1 MGKYF
6 FLFYYY
12 TGEDFSAFGSQ
23 KSSQPSVLLLLGN
36 KIGQCKT
43 QTTDYCL
50 RHANEYVASKVPSF
64 SNTKN
69 NSPQSASYTALKQNV
84 APNPAWLQLSKKKTD
99 CFHDSVAITMTC
111 FLFKKRYIC
120 ARVRVLEM
128 TFVGNIFFQ
137 TKWSGPNNCSQ
148 QVLGN
153 KIISTEHRGPGARF
167 SKVPMIERP
176 GKLSPFTLKIEVSVV
191 LHLRW

>member
-6 FLFYYY
+6 FLVYYY
-12 TGEDFSAFGSQ
+12 IGKDFSAFGSQ
-23 KSSQPSVLLLLGN
+23 KSSQLSVLLLLGN

-43 QTTDYCL
+43 QTTDYCF
-50 RHANEYVASKVPSF
+50 HQANEYVATKVPSF

-69 NSPQSASYTALKQNV
+69 NSPQSAFYTALKQNL
-84 APNPAWLQLSKKKTD
+84 APQPSLATIVKKRPLLSRQCCHNNVFCSKKG
-99 CFHDSVAITMTC
+99 
-111 FLFKKRYIC
+111 YIY
-120 ARVRVLEM
+120 ARVRILEM

-137 TKWSGPNNCSQ
+137 TKWSGPHNCSQ

-153 KIISTEHRGPGARF
+153 KILSTEHRGPGAHF
-167 SKVPMIERP
+167 SKVPIINRP
-176 GKLSPFTLKIEVSVV
+176 GKLSPFTLMIEVSVV

>member
-12 TGEDFSAFGSQ
+12 IGKDFSAFGSQ
-23 KSSQPSVLLLLGN
+23 KSSQLSVLLLLGN

-50 RHANEYVASKVPSF
+50 HHANEYVASKVPSF

-69 NSPQSASYTALKQNV
+69 NSPQSASYTALKQNL

-111 FLFKKRYIC
+111 FLFKKTIHLCSSQSSWNDFCGKY
-120 ARVRVLEM
+120 
-128 TFVGNIFFQ
+128 FFSNQ
-137 TKWSGPNNCSQ
+137 MIWPEQLFTTSFRQQNNFQRAQGP
-148 QVLGN
+148 
-153 KIISTEHRGPGARF
+153 RGPFLESPHDRTAR
-167 SKVPMIERP
+167 
-176 GKLSPFTLKIEVSVV
+176 
-191 LHLRW
+191 